1 MNNGKENASE
11 KKLILSLK
19 KENHKLKS
27 TLERKGKVEHELNSD
42 LNDLVE
48 ENRLLQ
54 LERDEALDKLDKL
67 KLSNNLYD
75 LIYSNFIIHLS
86 NDLEKTLKII
96 YSSMKS
102 SGFFIASIP
111 HIENCYQNSTYM
123 KYDEIR

>member
-1 MNNGKENASE
+1 M
-11 KKLILSLK
+11 K

-67 KLSNNLYD
+67 KLSIESGDGKRNGGDGGEWNEEDSQYQ
-75 LIYSNFIIHLS
+75 
-86 NDLEKTLKII
+86 LKI
-96 YSSMKS
+96 
-102 SGFFIASIP
+102 
-111 HIENCYQNSTYM
+111 E
-123 KYDEIR
+123 EITTHVANLEQEIIKLHTF